1 MSLLLFRPRLLAIY
15 EAVIAFFATV
25 RASTYFADSRDIT
38 VLADYRS
45 YQHFINKSYLV
56 KADYRS
62 LSFKVDEFYYE

>member
-25 RASTYFADSRDIT
+25 RASIYFADSRDFVI
-38 VLADYRS
+38 LADLRGYE
-45 YQHFINKSYLV
+45 HFINKSYLA

-62 LSFKVDEFYYE
+62 LIFKVDEFYYE